1 MKCMTCTGK
10 QTSNEASIYDLVK
23 TIWICKLK
31 TRASGKARYL
41 AKSTLFVATLNHY
54 FVKESS
60 TPNQFFT
67 TNRAVL
73 Q

>member
-1 MKCMTCTGK
+1 MTCTGK